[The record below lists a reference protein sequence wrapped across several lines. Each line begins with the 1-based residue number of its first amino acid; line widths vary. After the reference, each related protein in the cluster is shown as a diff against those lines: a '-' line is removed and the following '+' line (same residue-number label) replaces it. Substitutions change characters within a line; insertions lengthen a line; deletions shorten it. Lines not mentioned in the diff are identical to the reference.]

1 MRKINL
7 FNISIFFLI
16 LAGIF
21 FAASFIFYSKET
33 FIKSNDGQKIVIK
46 NEEIES
52 KQEPIILY
60 DEKEILP
67 EISLIPNQVIQ
78 GEPVLIQINNI
89 NIIDIEKIT
98 FDNKKLNIFDFSE
111 KPSALIGIDL
121 NKKIGDYNVSVFL
134 KDGNSTSTKLTIKE
148 REKYEE
154 PLPIP
159 DSLGGNSPQN
169 QTKVVN
175 TLSIENTLLASLSTG
190 AKAFWQDKFIYPIKD
205 PVITDTYGY
214 SRGTGNYNI
223 THKGVDFRAKEGTEV
238 YAMNRG
244 VVRLANDFTVYGKT
258 IVIDHGFGLM
268 TYYMHL
274 SKFLVNEGQLVLPGQ
289 IIALSGA
296 TGMSTGPHLH
306 ISVKIEGVSIDPI
319 KFLEIFK

>member
-1 MRKINL
+1 MKKINL
-7 FNISIFFLI
+7 IKRIFFLI
-16 LAGIF
+16 ALAGVALLVF
-21 FAASFIFYSKET
+21 FVSFEEKVSVYK
-33 FIKSNDGQKIVIK
+33 NDPIEIVL
-46 NEEIES
+46 NEEIETPPIFSEIIEDPVLS
-52 KQEPIILY
+52 KIF
-60 DEKEILP
+60 
-67 EISLIPNQVIQ
+67 LIPESVIQ
-78 GEPVLIQINNI
+78 GEPVLIQVEGVSTT
-89 NIIDIEKIT
+89 DITKIYFNEKE
-98 FDNKKLNIFDFSE
+98 LRIFE
-111 KPSALIGIDL
+111 YENKPSSFIGIDL
-121 NKKIGDYNVSVFL
+121 NQKIGNYNISINL
-134 KDGNSTSTKLTIKE
+134 KDGTSTSTVLVVLE

-159 DSLGGNSPQN
+159 DSLGGNSPAN

-175 TLSIENTLLASLSTG
+175 TLSIENALLAKLFTG
-190 AKAFWQDKFIYPIKD
+190 TKSFWKEKFIYPIKD

-244 VVRLANDFTVYGKT
+244 VVRLAKDFTVYGKT
-258 IVIDHGFGLM
+258 IVVDHGFGLM

-274 SKFLVNEGQLVLPGQ
+274 SKFLINEGQLVLPGQ

-306 ISVKIEGVSIDPI
+306 ISIKIDGISIDPI